1 MGDLFWL
8 LQLHQL
14 SRIYNFSNGSFA
26 LMSKAKKLSP
36 SDFRSFTRSIL
47 ECSDHLH
54 TLCRLEINQRLAKY
68 DVKYSQWLILDCLN
82 QDGVDNPSKVASRLG
97 IERATVSRCLDL
109 LEARNLVSRTH
120 NLADR
125 RVVEITVTPQ
135 GKKIAQ
141 MGVQKL
147 EQTIQGIT
155 SELTPSQMSSVANT
169 LENIRENIN
178 HKIGTR

>member
-1 MGDLFWL
+1 
-8 LQLHQL
+8 
-14 SRIYNFSNGSFA
+14 
-26 LMSKAKKLSP
+26 MSKPKKLTQSELKA
-36 SDFRSFTRSIL
+36 FTRAFL
-47 ECSDHLH
+47 QCGDHLH

-68 DVKYSQWLILDCLN
+68 DVKYSQWLILDCLT
-82 QDGVDNPSKVASRLG
+82 QEDVDNPSKVAARLG

-125 RVVEITVTPQ
+125 RVVEIAVTAQ

-147 EQTIQGIT
+147 EQTIQNII
-155 SELTPSQMSSVANT
+155 SELTSTQVSDVINT
-169 LENIRENIN
+169 LSSIKDKIN
-178 HKIGTR
+178 HKIGVR

>member
-1 MGDLFWL
+1 
-8 LQLHQL
+8 
-14 SRIYNFSNGSFA
+14 
-26 LMSKAKKLSP
+26 MSKTRKISP
-36 SDFRSFTRSIL
+36 SDLKAFTRSFL
-47 ECSDHLH
+47 QCSDHLH

-82 QDGVDNPSKVASRLG
+82 QEEVDNPSKVASRLG

-120 NLADR
+120 NLTDR
-125 RVVEITVTPQ
+125 RVVEIAVTAQ

-147 EQTIQGIT
+147 EQTIHGII
-155 SELTPSQMSSVANT
+155 SELSASQVSDVTNT
-169 LENIRENIN
+169 LNIIKDNIN
-178 HKIGTR
+178 HKIGAR